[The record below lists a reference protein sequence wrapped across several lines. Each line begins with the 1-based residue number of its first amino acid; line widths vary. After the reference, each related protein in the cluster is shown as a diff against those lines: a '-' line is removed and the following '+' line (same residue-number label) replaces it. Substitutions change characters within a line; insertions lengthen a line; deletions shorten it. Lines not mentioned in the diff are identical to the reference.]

1 MSADYNPIARPYA
14 RAVFQLA
21 RDRGELE
28 AWSETVELLGAIAAD
43 DDVHALL
50 ASPGLSPDQAERL
63 ILDIA
68 GEHLGDEGRNLVR
81 QLAANRRLIALPAIA
96 EQYRDLRAA
105 EEGTL
110 DARLIAA
117 GPVDDKLRERLE
129 NALGKRLQRDVRLS
143 SEVDETLLGGAVIR
157 AGDLV
162 IDGSVRG
169 RLNRLASALNR

>member
-1 MSADYNPIARPYA
+1 MASDYNPIARPYA

-21 RDRGELE
+21 RDNGELE
-28 AWSETVELLGAIAAD
+28 GWSETLDLLAAVAGD

-50 ASPGLSPDQAERL
+50 ASPGLSPDQAEQL
-63 ILDIA
+63 ILDII
-68 GEHLGDEGRNLVR
+68 GGYLGDAGRSLVH
-81 QLAANRRLIALPAIA
+81 QLAANRRLIAAPALA
-96 EQYRDLRAA
+96 EQYRDLRAT

-117 GPVDDKLRERLE
+117 DAVDDATRQKLEE
-129 NALGKRLQRDVRLS
+129 GLGKRLQRRVRLV
-143 SEVDETLLGGAVIR
+143 SETDKTLLGGAVIR

-169 RLNRLASALNR
+169 RLNRLATALNR